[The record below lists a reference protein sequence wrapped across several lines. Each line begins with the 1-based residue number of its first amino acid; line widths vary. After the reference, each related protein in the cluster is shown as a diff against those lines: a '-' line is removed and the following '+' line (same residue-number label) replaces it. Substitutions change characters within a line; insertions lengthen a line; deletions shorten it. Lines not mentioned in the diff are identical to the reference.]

1 MTAEVLGR
9 TELFA
14 GLPRTDLEA
23 VAARGIVRS
32 YPKGQILFYQHDPGQ
47 SLYVII
53 EGRVKAFVTSEDGA
67 ELNLGMF
74 ESPAI
79 LGEVAL
85 VDGGPRSASAEVVA
99 PARLLVFT
107 RAAFLELLA
116 EHPALVEAYLRML
129 GKLIR
134 RLQDRTED
142 LVFLD
147 LHGRV
152 AKLLLSFAEDAEAG
166 PEGTLL
172 DLKVTQGE
180 LAAMV
185 AGSRPTVNQILKTFE
200 GRGYLT
206 IAGRQIVVKNED
218 ALRRL
223 AGV

>member
-1 MTAEVLGR
+1 MTADVL
-9 TELFA
+9 A
-14 GLPRTDLEA
+14 RTDLFGSLPPADLEA
-23 VAARGIVRS
+23 IAAKGIVRS
-32 YPKGQILFYQHDPGQ
+32 YPKGQILFYQQDPGE
-47 SLYVII
+47 SLYVILD
-53 EGRVKAFVTSEDGA
+53 GRVKAFVTSEDGA
-67 ELNLGMF
+67 ELNLGIF
-74 ESPAI
+74 ESPSI

-99 PARLLVFT
+99 TAKLLVFT
-107 RAAFLELLA
+107 RPTFVSLLG

-152 AKLLLSFAEDAEAG
+152 AKLLLAFAEDADAG
-166 PEGTLL
+166 PQGTVL

-206 IAGRQIVVKNED
+206 VAGRQIIVKNPD

>member
-9 TELFA
+9 TELFG
-14 GLPRTDLEA
+14 GLAPGTLETI
-23 VAARGIVRS
+23 AARGIVRS
-32 YPKGQILFYQHDPGQ
+32 YPKGQVLFYQYDPGEA
-47 SLYVII
+47 LYVIL

-67 ELNLGMF
+67 ELNLGVF
-74 ESPAI
+74 ESPSI

-85 VDGGPRSASAEVVA
+85 VDGGPRSASAEVVS
-99 PARLLVFT
+99 PAKLLVFT
-107 RAAFLELLA
+107 RATFFSLLG
-116 EHPALVEAYLRML
+116 EHPPLVESYLRSL

-152 AKLLLSFAEDAEAG
+152 AKLLLSFAEDAETG

-200 GRGYLT
+200 GRGYLS

>member
-9 TELFA
+9 TELFG
-14 GLPRTDLEA
+14 GLPPGDLEA
-23 VAARGIVRS
+23 IAARGIVRA
-32 YPKGQILFYQHDPGQ
+32 YPKGQILFYQQDPGE
-47 SLYVII
+47 SLYVIL

-74 ESPAI
+74 ESPSI

-85 VDGGPRSASAEVVA
+85 VDGGPRSASAEVA
-99 PARLLVFT
+99 AAARLLVFT
-107 RAAFLELLA
+107 RATFFSLLG

-152 AKLLLSFAEDAEAG
+152 AKLLLSFAEHAEAG

-206 IAGRQIVVKNED
+206 VAGRQIVVKDAD

>member
-1 MTAEVLGR
+1 
-9 TELFA
+9 
-14 GLPRTDLEA
+14 
-23 VAARGIVRS
+23 
-32 YPKGQILFYQHDPGQ
+32 
-47 SLYVII
+47 
-53 EGRVKAFVTSEDGA
+53 
-67 ELNLGMF
+67 
-74 ESPAI
+74 
-79 LGEVAL
+79 
-85 VDGGPRSASAEVVA
+85 
-99 PARLLVFT
+99 
-107 RAAFLELLA
+107 
-116 EHPALVEAYLRML
+116 
-129 GKLIR
+129 
-134 RLQDRTED
+134 
-142 LVFLD
+142 VFLD

-152 AKLLLSFAEDAEAG
+152 AKLLLSFAEQAEAG

>member
-9 TELFA
+9 TELFG
-14 GLPRTDLEA
+14 GLSPEDLEA
-23 VAARGIVRS
+23 IAARGIVRS
-32 YPKGQILFYQHDPGQ
+32 YPKGQILFYQHDPGE
-47 SLYVII
+47 SLYVIL
-53 EGRVKAFVTSEDGA
+53 EGRVKAFVMSEDGA
-67 ELNLGMF
+67 ELNLGLF
-74 ESPAI
+74 ESPSI

-85 VDGGPRSASAEVVA
+85 VDAGPRSASAEVVA
-99 PARLLVFT
+99 PTQLLVFT
-107 RAAFLELLA
+107 RATFFSLLG
-116 EHPALVEAYLRML
+116 EHPPLVEAYMRML

-152 AKLLLSFAEDAEAG
+152 AKLLLSFAQDAERG

>member
-9 TELFA
+9 TDLFS
-14 GLPRTDLEA
+14 GLSPGDLDA
-23 VAARGIVRS
+23 IAQRGIVRS
-32 YPKGQILFYQHDPGQ
+32 YPKGQILFYQHDPGE
-47 SLYVII
+47 SLYVIL

-67 ELNLGMF
+67 ELNLGIF

-85 VDGGPRSASAEVVA
+85 ADGGPRSASAEVVA
-99 PARLLVFT
+99 PARLLVLT
-107 RAAFLELLA
+107 RSTFFSLLA
-116 EHPALVEAYLRML
+116 ERPALVDAYLRML

-152 AKLLLSFAEDAEAG
+152 AKLLLSFAEHAESG

-206 IAGRQIVVKNED
+206 IAGRQIIVKNED

>member
-9 TELFA
+9 TDLFA
-14 GLPRTDLEA
+14 GLPPEDLEA
-23 VAARGIVRS
+23 IAARGIVRS
-32 YPKGQILFYQHDPGQ
+32 YPKGQILFYQQDPGD
-47 SLYVII
+47 SLYVIL

-67 ELNLGMF
+67 ELNLGIF
-74 ESPAI
+74 EPPAI

-85 VDGGPRSASAEVVA
+85 ADGGPRSASAEVVA
-99 PARLLVFT
+99 PTRLLVLT
-107 RAAFLELLA
+107 RATFVSLLA
-116 EHPALVEAYLRML
+116 EHPALVESYLRML

-152 AKLLLSFAEDAEAG
+152 AKLLLSFAERGEPG

>member
-1 MTAEVLGR
+1 MTAAVLGQ
-9 TELFA
+9 TELFG
-14 GLPRTDLEA
+14 GLASGDLEA
-23 VAARGIVRS
+23 IAARGIVRS
-32 YPKGQILFYQHDPGQ
+32 YPKGQILFYQHDPGEA
-47 SLYVII
+47 LYVVL

-67 ELNLGMF
+67 ELNLGVF
-74 ESPAI
+74 ETPSI

-85 VDGGPRSASAEVVA
+85 VDGGPRSASAAVVA

-107 RAAFLELLA
+107 RATFFSLLG

-152 AKLLLSFAEDAEAG
+152 AKLLLSFAEHAEAG

-206 IAGRQIVVKNED
+206 VAGRQIVVKD
-218 ALRRL
+218 AAALRRL

>member
-9 TELFA
+9 TELFGDLA
-14 GLPRTDLEA
+14 PRDLEA
-23 VAARGIVRS
+23 IAERGIVRS
-32 YPKGQILFYQHDPGQ
+32 YPKGQVLFYQHDPGE
-47 SLYVII
+47 SLYVIV
-53 EGRVKAFVTSEDGA
+53 EGRVKAFVTSEEGA
-67 ELNLGMF
+67 ELNLGVF
-74 ESPAI
+74 ESPSV

-99 PARLLVFT
+99 AAKLLVFT
-107 RAAFLELLA
+107 RSTFFTLLG
-116 EHPALVEAYLRML
+116 EHPPLVEAYLRML

-152 AKLLLSFAEDAEAG
+152 AKLLLSFAQGARRG

-172 DLKVTQGE
+172 DLKLTQGE

-200 GRGYLT
+200 GRGYLS

>member
-9 TELFA
+9 TELFG
-14 GLPRTDLEA
+14 GLAPGDLEA
-23 VAARGIVRS
+23 IASRGIVRS
-32 YPKGQILFYQHDPGQ
+32 YPKGQILFYQHDPGEA
-47 SLYVII
+47 LYVIL

-67 ELNLGMF
+67 ELNLGVF
-74 ESPAI
+74 ESPSI

-107 RAAFLELLA
+107 RGTFFSLLG
-116 EHPALVEAYLRML
+116 EHPPLVESYMRML

-152 AKLLLSFAEDAEAG
+152 AKLLLRFAEDAPSG

>member
-1 MTAEVLGR
+1 MTADVLGR
-9 TELFA
+9 TELFG
-14 GLPRTDLEA
+14 GLSGSHLEA
-23 VAARGIVRS
+23 VAAKGILRS
-32 YPKGQILFYQHDPGQ
+32 YPKGQILFYQQDPGDA
-47 SLYVII
+47 LYVIVS
-53 EGRVKAFVTSEDGA
+53 GRVKAFVTSEDGA
-67 ELNLGMF
+67 ELHLGVF

-85 VDGGPRSASAEVVA
+85 VDGGPRSASAEVVEA
-99 PARLLVFT
+99 ARLLVFT
-107 RAAFLELLA
+107 RATFFSLLG
-116 EHPALVEAYLRML
+116 EHPELVDAYLRML

-152 AKLLLSFAEDAEAG
+152 AKLLLSFAEDAETG

-180 LAAMV
+180 IAAMV

-200 GRGYLT
+200 GRGYLR
-206 IAGRQIVVKNED
+206 IAGRQIVLKD
-218 ALRRL
+218 TAALRRL

>member
-14 GLPRTDLEA
+14 GLPPRDLEA
-23 VAARGIVRS
+23 IAARGIART
-32 YPKGQILFYQHDPGQ
+32 YPKGQILFYQHDPGE
-47 SLYVII
+47 SLYVIL
-53 EGRVKAFVTSEDGA
+53 EGRVKAFVTSELGT
-67 ELNLGMF
+67 ELNLGIF

-99 PARLLVFT
+99 PAKLLVFT
-107 RAAFLELLA
+107 RTTFLSLLG
-116 EHPALVEAYLRML
+116 EHPALVDAYLRTL

-152 AKLLLSFAEDAEAG
+152 AKLLLSFAEDAESG

-172 DLKVTQGE
+172 DLKFTQGE

-206 IAGRQIVVKNED
+206 IAGRQIVVKDEA

>member
-9 TELFA
+9 TELFG
-14 GLPRTDLEA
+14 GLAPGVLEA
-23 VAARGIVRS
+23 IAARGIVRS
-32 YPKGQILFYQHDPGQ
+32 YPKGQILFYQHDPGEA
-47 SLYVII
+47 LYVILD
-53 EGRVKAFVTSEDGA
+53 GRVKAFVTSEDGA
-67 ELNLGMF
+67 ELNLGVF
-74 ESPAI
+74 ESPTI

-99 PARLLVFT
+99 AARLLVFT
-107 RAAFLELLA
+107 RATFFSLLG
-116 EHPALVEAYLRML
+116 EHPPLVEAYLRML
-129 GKLIR
+129 GKMIR

-152 AKLLLSFAEDAEAG
+152 AKLLLSFAEDAESG
-166 PEGTLL
+166 PGGTLL

-206 IAGRQIVVKNED
+206 IAGRQIVVKD
-218 ALRRL
+218 AAALRRL

>member
-9 TELFA
+9 TELFG
-14 GLPRTDLEA
+14 GLSPEDLGA
-23 VAARGIVRS
+23 IAARGIVRT
-32 YPKGQILFYQHDPGQ
+32 YPKGQILFYQHDPGE
-47 SLYVII
+47 SLYVIL
-53 EGRVKAFVTSEDGA
+53 EGRVKAFVTSEEGA
-67 ELNLGMF
+67 ELNLGLF
-74 ESPAI
+74 ESPAV

-99 PARLLVFT
+99 PTRLLVFT
-107 RAAFLELLA
+107 RATFFSLLG

-152 AKLLLSFAEDAEAG
+152 AKLLLSFAEHAESG

-206 IAGRQIVVKNED
+206 VAGRQIVVKNED

>member
-9 TELFA
+9 TELFG
-14 GLPRTDLEA
+14 GLSPGDLESI
-23 VAARGIVRS
+23 AARGIVRS
-32 YPKGQILFYQHDPGQ
+32 YPKGQILFYQHDPGE
-47 SLYVII
+47 SLYVIL

-67 ELNLGMF
+67 ELNLGVF
-74 ESPAI
+74 ESPSI

-107 RAAFLELLA
+107 RSVFFSLLG
-116 EHPALVEAYLRML
+116 EHPRLVEAYLRML
-129 GKLIR
+129 GKMIR

-152 AKLLLSFAEDAEAG
+152 AKLLLSFAQGARRG

-172 DLKVTQGE
+172 DLKLTQGE
-180 LAAMV
+180 IAAMV

-200 GRGYLT
+200 GRGYLRV
-206 IAGRQIVVKNED
+206 AGRQIVLKDPD

>member
-1 MTAEVLGR
+1 MIAKVLAR
-9 TELFA
+9 TDLFA
-14 GLPRTDLEA
+14 GLPPEDLEA
-23 VAARGIVRS
+23 IAARGIVRS
-32 YPKGQILFYQHDPGQ
+32 YPKGQILFYQQDPGE
-47 SLYVII
+47 SLYVIL

-67 ELNLGMF
+67 ELNLGIF
-74 ESPAI
+74 EPPSI

-85 VDGGPRSASAEVVA
+85 ADGGPRSASAEVVA
-99 PARLLVFT
+99 PTRLLVLT
-107 RAAFLELLA
+107 RATFVSLLA
-116 EHPALVEAYLRML
+116 ERPALVESYLRML

-152 AKLLLSFAEDAEAG
+152 AKLLLSFAEHGEAG

>member
-1 MTAEVLGR
+1 MVAEVL
-9 TELFA
+9 A
-14 GLPRTDLEA
+14 RTDLFGNLAPADLEA
-23 VAARGIVRS
+23 IAAKGMVRT
-32 YPKGQILFYQHDPGQ
+32 YPKGQILFYQQDPGE
-47 SLYVII
+47 SLYVIL

-74 ESPAI
+74 ESPSI

-99 PARLLVFT
+99 PTKLLVFT
-107 RAAFLELLA
+107 RATFVSLLG
-116 EHPALVEAYLRML
+116 EHPALVEAYLCML

-152 AKLLLSFAEDAEAG
+152 AKLLLSFAENADAG
-166 PEGTLL
+166 PEGTVL

-206 IAGRQIVVKNED
+206 VAGRQIIVKNPD

>member
-1 MTAEVLGR
+1 MSAEVLGR
-9 TELFA
+9 TELFG
-14 GLPRTDLEA
+14 GLAPGELDA
-23 VAARGIVRS
+23 IAARGIVRS
-32 YPKGQILFYQHDPGQ
+32 YPKGQILFYQQDPGE
-47 SLYVII
+47 SLYVIL
-53 EGRVKAFVTSEDGA
+53 EGRVKAFVTSEEGA
-67 ELNLGMF
+67 ELNLGIF
-74 ESPAI
+74 ESPSI

-99 PARLLVFT
+99 PAKLLVFT
-107 RAAFLELLA
+107 RAAFVALLG

-206 IAGRQIVVKNED
+206 IAGRQIVVKNEA

>member
-9 TELFA
+9 TELFG
-14 GLPRTDLEA
+14 GLAPGDLEA
-23 VAARGIVRS
+23 IASRGIVRS
-32 YPKGQILFYQHDPGQ
+32 YPKGQILFYQQDPGEA
-47 SLYVII
+47 LYVIL
-53 EGRVKAFVTSEDGA
+53 EGRVKAFVESEEGA
-67 ELNLGMF
+67 ELNLGVF
-74 ESPAI
+74 ESPSI

-107 RAAFLELLA
+107 RAAFFTLLG
-116 EHPALVEAYLRML
+116 EHPGLVEAYLRML
-129 GKLIR
+129 GTMIR

-152 AKLLLSFAEDAEAG
+152 AKLLLSFAEGGASG

-206 IAGRQIVVKNED
+206 IAGRQIVVKDED

>member
-9 TELFA
+9 TELFG
-14 GLPRTDLEA
+14 GLPPGDLEA
-23 VAARGIVRS
+23 IAVRGIVRS
-32 YPKGQILFYQHDPGQ
+32 YPKGQILFYQQDPGE
-47 SLYVII
+47 SLYVIL
-53 EGRVKAFVTSEDGA
+53 EGRVKAFVTSEEGA
-67 ELNLGMF
+67 ELNLGLF
-74 ESPAI
+74 ETPSI

-107 RAAFLELLA
+107 RATFFSLLG

-152 AKLLLSFAEDAEAG
+152 AKLLLSFAERAEPG

-206 IAGRQIVVKNED
+206 IAGRQIVVKDEG